1 MDKWLFTYVMKRI
14 MIAKRINMDKR
25 LFTYVM
31 ERIINVENI

>member
-1 MDKWLFTYVMKRI
+1 MDKWLFPYVMKRI
-14 MIAKRINMDKR
+14 MISKRINMDKR